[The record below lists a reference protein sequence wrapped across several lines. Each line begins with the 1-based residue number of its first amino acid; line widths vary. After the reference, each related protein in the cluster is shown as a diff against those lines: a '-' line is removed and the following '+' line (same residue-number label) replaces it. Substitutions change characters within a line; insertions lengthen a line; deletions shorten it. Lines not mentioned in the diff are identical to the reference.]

1 MCKSIIKKKKE
12 KHDKIVLFTKS
23 KLNDIKA
30 LIFKAL
36 IDSIISFN
44 VQCVIVKKK
53 KKKQK
58 TRSYRIIKQFRNK
71 DTFQ

>member
-53 KKKQK
+53 KKIAK
-58 TRSYRIIKQFRNK
+58 NK
-71 DTFQ
+71 KLSDY

>member
-53 KKKQK
+53 KIAKNKKL
-58 TRSYRIIKQFRNK
+58 SDY
-71 DTFQ
+71 

>member
-53 KKKQK
+53 KK
-58 TRSYRIIKQFRNK
+58 
-71 DTFQ
+71 

>member
-53 KKKQK
+53 K
-58 TRSYRIIKQFRNK
+58 N
-71 DTFQ
+71 